1 MTRIREEVHQRLET
15 PTEIEMQEHVY
26 QKPARYVHELKWH
39 LTDIWSVTS
48 RASLINR

>member
-26 QKPARYVHELKWH
+26 QKPARYVHELK
-39 LTDIWSVTS
+39 
-48 RASLINR
+48 